1 MTPLEQKII
10 DKFDK
15 KFNETDDNYWI
26 NADSEYST
34 NCVSPKDIK
43 DFLLTSLQQV
53 RKETIK
59 EIIKLLKEYLDL
71 NTDDMLG
78 TVDYETFGIRV
89 SELLQSLTEQLLVKN
104 KI

>member
-1 MTPLEQKII
+1 MNKLEQKII
-10 DKFDK
+10 DKFWENVIEVSPDGIK
-15 KFNETDDNYWI
+15 SDTIKVVSDDNVFDLI
-26 NADSEYST
+26 H
-34 NCVSPKDIK
+34 
-43 DFLLTSLQQV
+43 QV
-53 RKETIK
+53 REETIK

-89 SELLQSLTEQLLVKN
+89 SELLQSLLKQLLVKN